1 MQRVTSSPVF
11 SPKRSRHILFCGGGA
26 GSNCFDVLR
35 FLITASTPRFPPNQA
50 QPISPPYA
58 GAAAALPYA
67 GAAAALP
74 FLRSPI
80 VTRDFRRLKPV
91 GGFGSRT
98 MPRCPRLA
106 AAIFNVAGE
115 SAL

>member
-11 SPKRSRHILFCGGGA
+11 SAKRSRHILFCGGGA

-35 FLITASTPRFPPNQA
+35 FLITASTLRFPPNQA
-50 QPISPPYA
+50 QPISP
-58 GAAAALPYA
+58 PYA